1 MPPTFAGATHST
13 LNRRL
18 GFSGFR
24 QEHIAKT
31 LNAATPN
38 TVNIPKARPITK
50 IPSYPFHP
58 ALTSSLPGSSVS
70 YIFSCVDSQS
80 RDVRDPQLAKRT
92 AVGAVSRPCEAGL
105 SASDSDTNC
114 AKHRTSNTRSFG
126 PFSPPIAF
134 WRSCETKR
142 AGDHSPQVSSCFYEV
157 GATPPPKL

>member
-1 MPPTFAGATHST
+1 MHCDPASHQQGPQGADAPHLCWRDPPDIES
-13 LNRRL
+13 NNRL

-58 ALTSSLPGSSVS
+58 APTSSLPGSSVS

-105 SASDSDTNC
+105 NASNSDTNC
-114 AKHRTSNTRSFG
+114 AKHRTGNTMGALQFLW
-126 PFSPPIAF
+126 PFLS
-134 WRSCETKR
+134 T
-142 AGDHSPQVSSCFYEV
+142 HSILEI
-157 GATPPPKL
+157 L